1 MLIAPV
7 ISLLS
12 PDPAFWA
19 QVPGFLVWMLPLSV
33 AIPSMT
39 ALAREGGIEMDSVGA
54 LQVLGVTVIHGFTA
68 DPWLTGT
75 ALLLGLPLL
84 QPSNTSGRPWFIAL
98 VTLELTSS
106 WAGALTTLG
115 AGLSMAV

>member
-1 MLIAPV
+1 
-7 ISLLS
+7 
-12 PDPAFWA
+12 
-19 QVPGFLVWMLPLSV
+19 
-33 AIPSMT
+33 
-39 ALAREGGIEMDSVGA
+39 MDRVGA
-54 LQVLGVTVIHGFTA
+54 LQVLGVTAIHGFTA

-84 QPSNTSGRPWFIAL
+84 RPSNTSGRPWLIAL

-115 AGLSMAV
+115 ADCPWQCGWHLGCFWLMRHPIERIRRSGIHGASELIRHGC